1 MNPTTHE
8 PDDRLL
14 EELASALD
22 ATDPVPE
29 RFIEAAKESF
39 TWRTIDIELAELVF
53 DSAEAELAG
62 VRGVDATRQVTFQA
76 PGFEIEV
83 AIISDGTRRLV
94 GQVVPP
100 HEGTVELRFGEQ
112 SMTTEADSLGRF
124 SFEDV
129 PLGPISL
136 RLELRDGAV
145 VQTAWT
151 LV

>member
-1 MNPTTHE
+1 MNPTTHQ

-14 EELASALD
+14 AELASALE
-22 ATDPVPE
+22 ATDPVPP
-29 RFIEAAKESF
+29 RFVEAAKESF

-53 DSAEAELAG
+53 DSAEGELVG

-94 GQVVPP
+94 GQVVPA
-100 HEGTVELRFGEQ
+100 HEGAIELRFNER
-112 SMTTEADSLGRF
+112 SVTTRSDSLGRF

-136 RLELRDGAV
+136 RLETEDGAI

>member
-1 MNPTTHE
+1 MNSTTHE

-62 VRGVDATRQVTFQA
+62 VRGADATRQVTFQA

-100 HEGTVELRFGEQ
+100 HEGTVELHFGEQ
-112 SMTTEADSLGRF
+112 SVSTEADSLGRF

-136 RLELRDGAV
+136 RLELHDGAV

>member
-8 PDDRLL
+8 PDDRLID
-14 EELASALD
+14 ELASALD

-39 TWRTIDIELAELVF
+39 TWKTIDIELAELVF
-53 DSAEAELAG
+53 DSAESELVG

-94 GQVVPP
+94 GQVVPA
-100 HEGTVELRFGEQ
+100 HEGTVELHFGEQ
-112 SMTTEADSLGRF
+112 SVSTASDNLGRF

-136 RLELRDGAV
+136 RIELADGAV

>member
-14 EELASALD
+14 QELTSALD

-53 DSAEAELAG
+53 DSAEAELVG
-62 VRGVDATRQVTFQA
+62 VRGADATRQVTFQA

-94 GQVVPP
+94 GQVVPA
-100 HEGTVELRFGEQ
+100 HEGTVELHFGEQ
-112 SMTTEADSLGRF
+112 SVATGSDSLGRF

-136 RLELRDGAV
+136 RIELADGAV

>member
-14 EELASALD
+14 QELGSALD
-22 ATDPVPE
+22 NTDPVPE

-53 DSAEAELAG
+53 DSAESELVG

-76 PGFEIEV
+76 PGFEIEI

-94 GQVVPP
+94 GQVVPAQV
-100 HEGTVELRFGEQ
+100 GTVELHFGEE
-112 SMTTEADSLGRF
+112 STSTESDTLGRF

-136 RLELRDGAV
+136 RLQLADGAI

>member
-1 MNPTTHE
+1 MNSTTHE

-14 EELASALD
+14 QELASALD

-53 DSAEAELAG
+53 DSAEAELVG
-62 VRGVDATRQVTFQA
+62 VRGADATRQVTFQA

-94 GQVVPP
+94 GQVVPA
-100 HEGTVELRFGEQ
+100 HEGTVELHFGEEKIV
-112 SMTTEADSLGRF
+112 TAADSLGRF

-136 RLELRDGAV
+136 RLELADGAI